1 MVLTLPKT
9 EVIVLEEAGVKE
21 TAHRLL
27 ESYIGNKVLIRVKG
41 DLEIKGRLKTF
52 DQHLNLVLDD
62 AEELKEKDNRRIGIV
77 LVRGDSVITVS
88 PVKE

>member
-1 MVLTLPKT
+1 MV
-9 EVIVLEEAGVKE
+9 EEAGIKE
-21 TAHRLL
+21 TAHKLL
-27 ESYIGNKVLIRVKG
+27 EGYIGNKVLIRVKG

-62 AEELKEKDNRRIGIV
+62 AEELGEKDNRRIGMV